1 MNTNDAIRF
10 LIENRE
16 VLITFLIALVAVIK
30 LTAWGRS
37 QAQALDTLVGVI
49 EGLGAR
55 TVKAGVS
62 DASDDLSQGIQD
74 AISDSVA
81 KVDPKKK
88 SPTLFWRVVRE
99 VFRGLF

>member
-16 VLITFLIALVAVIK
+16 VLITFFIALVAVVK

-37 QAQALDTLVGVI
+37 QALALDTVVGVI

-55 TVKAGVS
+55 GVKAGVS
-62 DASDDLSQGIQD
+62 DISAELPSSAQD
-74 AISDSVA
+74 AIADSVA
-81 KVDPKKK
+81 KADPKKTQP
-88 SPTLFWRVVRE
+88 SLLIRIFRE
-99 VFRGLF
+99 VFRGI